1 MFTCHL
7 CDKQFTKK
15 YNLQRHLTRQTD
27 CQVKSNQC
35 KCCNKIFYDSSN
47 RKKHEVKCLSDQK
60 YKLLEAKVHELE
72 LMLKSGV
79 NPLPINNNNPLSI
92 EKHNNSHN
100 TTMTNNNT
108 TNITNNF
115 VINKFGCEDI
125 SHITKKDMIT
135 VFRKCFSS
143 VPHFIKLKHFNKE
156 TPQNCN
162 MYIAD
167 IKSRYAFIYN
177 NDKWEITD
185 KNALLQDLY
194 SENCNYLECEFNKME
209 ELDEITIN
217 KFETFL
223 NKKDEDATSNM
234 VKENIRQLLYNEKGI
249 PTQLLEKVDANYN
262 L

>member
-1 MFTCHL
+1 
-7 CDKQFTKK
+7 
-15 YNLQRHLTRQTD
+15 
-27 CQVKSNQC
+27 
-35 KCCNKIFYDSSN
+35 
-47 RKKHEVKCLSDQK
+47 
-60 YKLLEAKVHELE
+60 
-72 LMLKSGV
+72 
-79 NPLPINNNNPLSI
+79 
-92 EKHNNSHN
+92 
-100 TTMTNNNT
+100 
-108 TNITNNF
+108 
-115 VINKFGCEDI
+115 
-125 SHITKKDMIT
+125 
-135 VFRKCFSS
+135 
-143 VPHFIKLKHFNKE
+143 
-156 TPQNCN
+156 

-217 KFETFL
+217 KFEKFL
-223 NKKDEDATSNM
+223 DKKDEDATSNM

>member
-7 CDKQFTKK
+7 CDRQFGLKQT
-15 YNLQRHLTRQTD
+15 LQRHLTRQTD
-27 CQVKSNQC
+27 CQIKSNQC
-35 KCCNKIFYDSSN
+35 KGCNKTFYDSSN

-60 YKLLEAKVHELE
+60 YKLLEEKVHELE

-79 NPLPINNNNPLSI
+79 NPLPINNNPLSI

-100 TTMTNNNT
+100 TTMTNT

-115 VINKFGCEDI
+115 VINKYGCEDI
-125 SHITKKDMIT
+125 SHITRKDMIT

-185 KNALLQDLY
+185 KNALLQELY
-194 SENCNYLECEFNKME
+194 SENCNYLECEFDKMDK
-209 ELDEITIN
+209 LDEITIN

-249 PTQLLEKVDANYN
+249 PIQLLEKVDANYN

>member
-7 CDKQFTKK
+7 CDRQFGLKQT
-15 YNLQRHLTRQTD
+15 LQRHLTRQTD
-27 CQVKSNQC
+27 CQIKSNQC
-35 KCCNKIFYDSSN
+35 KGCNKTFYDSSN
-47 RKKHEVKCLSDQK
+47 RKKHETKCLADQK

-79 NPLPINNNNPLSI
+79 NPLSI
-92 EKHNNSHN
+92 EKHNNA
-100 TTMTNNNT
+100 
-108 TNITNNF
+108 NNF
-115 VINKFGCEDI
+115 VINKYGCEDI
-125 SHITKKDMIT
+125 SHITRKDMIT

-177 NDKWEITD
+177 NDKWEIID
-185 KNALLQDLY
+185 KNVLLDELY
-194 SENCNYLECEFNKME
+194 SENCKYLECEFNKMD

-217 KFETFL
+217 KFEMFL

-234 VKENIRQLLYNEKGI
+234 VKENIRQLLYNEKSI
-249 PTQLLEKVDANYN
+249 PTQLLQPLEKVVSDFV
-262 L
+262 

>member
-7 CDKQFTKK
+7 CDRQFGLKQT
-15 YNLQRHLTRQTD
+15 LQRHLTRQTD
-27 CQVKSNQC
+27 CQIKSNQC
-35 KCCNKIFYDSSN
+35 KGCNKTFYDSSN

-60 YKLLEAKVHELE
+60 YKLLEEKVHELE

-79 NPLPINNNNPLSI
+79 NPLPINNNPLSI

-100 TTMTNNNT
+100 TTMTNT

-115 VINKFGCEDI
+115 VINKYGCEDI
-125 SHITKKDMIT
+125 SHITRKDMIT

-185 KNALLQDLY
+185 KNALLQELY
-194 SENCNYLECEFNKME
+194 SENCNYLECEFDKMDK
-209 ELDEITIN
+209 LDEITIN
-217 KFETFL
+217 KFKTFL
-223 NKKDEDATSNM
+223 DKKDEDETSNTA
-234 VKENIRQLLYNEKGI
+234 KENIRQLLYNEKGI
-249 PTQLLEKVDANYN
+249 PIQLLEKVDANYN

>member
-1 MFTCHL
+1 LQDYCIKMFTCHL

-35 KCCNKIFYDSSN
+35 KGCNKIFYDSSN
-47 RKKHEVKCLSDQK
+47 RKKHETKCLSDQK
-60 YKLLEAKVHELE
+60 YKLLEEKVHELE

-100 TTMTNNNT
+100 TTMTNNTNT

-115 VINKFGCEDI
+115 VINKYGCEDI
-125 SHITKKDMIT
+125 SHITRKDMIT

-167 IKSRYAFIYN
+167 STFRKS
-177 NDKWEITD
+177 
-185 KNALLQDLY
+185 
-194 SENCNYLECEFNKME
+194 
-209 ELDEITIN
+209 
-217 KFETFL
+217 
-223 NKKDEDATSNM
+223 
-234 VKENIRQLLYNEKGI
+234 
-249 PTQLLEKVDANYN
+249 
-262 L
+262 